1 MFPPLIIYPEG
12 GITNGTCIIQFKKGA
27 FVGLNSIKPVG
38 ITYKSSL
45 IHMSNGSVPFQH
57 HYCLLSCN
65 PYSIIYAKEFP
76 VFKPNDYFFDNHQVP
91 GEEKWETY
99 ARVMREIMS
108 KELGLVLSEVSIEDK
123 FDYRKLLFPKGK
135 NHAD

>member
-1 MFPPLIIYPEG
+1 
-12 GITNGTCIIQFKKGA
+12 
-27 FVGLNSIKPVG
+27 
-38 ITYKSSL
+38 
-45 IHMSNGSVPFQH
+45 
-57 HYCLLSCN
+57 LSCN
-65 PYSIIYAKEFP
+65 PGNSIHIKEFP
-76 VFKPNDYFFDNHQVP
+76 VFKPNEYFFLHHSLP

-123 FDYRKLLFPKGK
+123 FEYRKLLFPKTK

>member
-1 MFPPLIIYPEG
+1 
-12 GITNGTCIIQFKKGA
+12 
-27 FVGLNSIKPVG
+27 
-38 ITYKSSL
+38 
-45 IHMSNGSVPFQH
+45 MSNGSIPFQH
-57 HYCLLSCN
+57 HFALLSCN
-65 PYSIIYAKEFP
+65 PGNSIHITEFP
-76 VFKPNDYFFDNHQVP
+76 VFKPNEYFFQNHSLP

-123 FDYRKLLFPKGK
+123 FEYRKLLFPKIK